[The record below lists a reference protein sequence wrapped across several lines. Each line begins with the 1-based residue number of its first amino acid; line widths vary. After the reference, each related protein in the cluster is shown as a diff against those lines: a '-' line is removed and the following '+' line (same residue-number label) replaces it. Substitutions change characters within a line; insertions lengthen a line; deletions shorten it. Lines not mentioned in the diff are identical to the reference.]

1 MASRRAKLAGN
12 AKVVVGLVLIGGF
25 ALLAIA
31 GPWVAPFDPSRRSA
45 DLLSG
50 PSARHW
56 FGTTS
61 LGQDILSQVLVGAR
75 GVMLIAFGSAAVAT
89 VLAVAVGVSAGYLGG
104 WTDEGLSL
112 LSNVFL
118 VLPAVPLAI
127 IVSSLLHGASDLAV
141 LLMIGFTSWAWGARV
156 LRAQT
161 LSLRRRDY
169 VEAARSV
176 GEPALRIIGFEIVP
190 NLTAVITASF
200 VGNVMFAV
208 MAELV
213 LAFVGVSGTSDWNW
227 GTILF
232 WAQSQQALAQGAW
245 WWFVPVGL
253 AIALLGTALALLS
266 FGVDE
271 FVNPRL
277 RGSAQRRVRTWTGRA
292 VRMRGGFTP
301 VLELATPEGD
311 TEPDDVV
318 LRVERLSVDYGTH
331 AAVTAVREVSFALR
345 RGEVLGVAGESGS
358 GKSSLVQ
365 GIARLLPP
373 PAVIRSGSVRYC
385 APGAEPVEI
394 LALPPAELRAFRWEK
409 MAIVFQS
416 AMSSLNPVHKI
427 SAQLTDVLAVHRP
440 GMTAAARRER
450 AAELLRLVD
459 IPADRLDSYPHELSG
474 GMRQRVMIG
483 MALALDPEIVILDEP
498 TTALDVVTQR
508 QILLRLV
515 ALRERLGFS
524 VVFVTHDLALL
535 AEFADRVAL
544 MYGGRV
550 CEVAPAEELVRA
562 PAHPY
567 GEGLLGSFPGLSG
580 PRRKL
585 TGIAGAP
592 PDPRAMPSGC
602 AYHPRC
608 SRAFEPCA
616 DAAPD
621 LLPLASG
628 KPEHEVACWLRRTPP
643 AGPD

>member
-1 MASRRAKLAGN
+1 MARRKAKWAGN
-12 AKVVVGLVLIGGF
+12 AKTAIGLVLIGGF
-25 ALLAIA
+25 ALLAIV
-31 GPWVAPFDPSRRSA
+31 GPWVAPYDPSQRSA

-50 PSARHW
+50 PSSRHW

-61 LGQDILSQVLVGAR
+61 LGQDIFSQVLVGAR
-75 GVMLIAFGSAAVAT
+75 GVMLIGFGAAAVAT
-89 VLAVAVGVSAGYLGG
+89 MLAVAVGVSAGYFGG

-141 LLMIGFTSWAWGARV
+141 LLMIGCTSWAWGARV

-176 GEPALRIIGFEIVP
+176 GEPARRIIGFEIVP
-190 NLTAVITASF
+190 NLTAVITSSF

-253 AIALLGTALALLS
+253 AIALLGTALSLLS

-277 RGSAQRRVRTWTGRA
+277 RETARHRVRTWTGRA
-292 VRMRGGFTP
+292 VRIRGGFTP
-301 VLELATPEGD
+301 VLELVTQAGAE
-311 TEPDDVV
+311 DDAV
-318 LRVERLSVDYGTH
+318 LRVERLSVDYGVGE
-331 AAVTAVREVSFALR
+331 AATTAVREVSFTLR
-345 RGEVLGVAGESGS
+345 RGEVLGIAGESGS

-373 PAVIRSGSVRYC
+373 PAVIRSGSVRYF
-385 APGAEPVEI
+385 APAAEPVEV
-394 LALPPAELRAFRWEK
+394 LALTPAELRAFRWEK
-409 MAIVFQS
+409 LAIVFQS

-427 SAQLTDVLAVHRP
+427 SAQLTDVLATHRP

-450 AAELLRLVD
+450 AAELLRLVG
-459 IPADRLDSYPHELSG
+459 IPPNRLGSYPHELSG

-483 MALALDPEIVILDEP
+483 MALALEPEIVILDEP

-508 QILLRLV
+508 QILLRLTS
-515 ALRERLGFS
+515 LQKRLGFS

-550 CEVAPAEELVRA
+550 CEVAPVAELVRA

-567 GEGLLGSFPGLSG
+567 GVGLLSSFPELSG

-585 TGIAGAP
+585 TGIAGTP
-592 PDPRAMPSGC
+592 PDPRTMPSGC

-608 SRAFEPCA
+608 PRAFDGCA
-616 DAAPD
+616 GAVPE
-621 LLPLASG
+621 LLPLGPG
-628 KPEHEVACWLRRTPP
+628 KQEHAVACWLHQSGRSVDRS
-643 AGPD
+643 